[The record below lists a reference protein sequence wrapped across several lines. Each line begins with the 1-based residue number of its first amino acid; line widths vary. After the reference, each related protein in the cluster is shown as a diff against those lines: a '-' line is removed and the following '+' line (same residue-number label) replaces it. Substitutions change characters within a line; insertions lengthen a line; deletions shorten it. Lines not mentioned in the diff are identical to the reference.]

1 MTAAKTK
8 IVIDEEKCIGCE
20 QCVNVCQGGALEM
33 VNGKA
38 KLVREDYCDHLGR
51 CIGKCP
57 AGAITFEKEKVDNK
71 NNKKSKSRPEGGG
84 CPSMQNKTLS
94 GGSGDTEPSAGSEK
108 SELGAWPIQLHL
120 IRPDA
125 PQFLNSDVLI
135 AASCT
140 AFSFGN
146 FHQFLLRGKSLVIAC
161 PKLDKTE
168 GYEEKLTELF
178 VQAQPRSITIA
189 RMEVPCCSGLTAL
202 AENARNSAET
212 GTVLREVTIGLDG
225 NLIGE
230 RHL

>member
-1 MTAAKTK
+1 MSAAKTK

-33 VNGKA
+33 VDGKA

-57 AGAITFEKEKVDNK
+57 AGAITFEEAEAEVNNSEHPK
-71 NNKKSKSRPEGGG
+71 NEPKSGG
-84 CPSMQNKTLS
+84 CPSMQNKRFS
-94 GGSGDTEPSAGSEK
+94 QNRPKNPSPSQTNSA
-108 SELGAWPIQLHL
+108 LDAWPIQLHL

-125 PQFLNSDVLI
+125 EQFVNADVLI

-140 AFSFGN
+140 AFSFGS
-146 FHQFLLRGKSLVIAC
+146 FHQFLLKGKSLAIAC
-161 PKLDKTE
+161 PKLDRTE

-178 VQAQPRSITIA
+178 AAAEPRSVTIA

-202 AENARNSAET
+202 VEKARDAAGT
-212 GTVLREVTIGLDG
+212 GTVLREVTIGLEG
-225 NLIGE
+225 ELLGE
-230 RHL
+230 RYL